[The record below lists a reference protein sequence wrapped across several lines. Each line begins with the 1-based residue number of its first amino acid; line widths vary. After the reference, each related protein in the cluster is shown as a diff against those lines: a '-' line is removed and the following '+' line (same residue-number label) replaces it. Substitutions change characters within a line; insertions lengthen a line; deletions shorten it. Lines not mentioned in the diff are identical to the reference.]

1 MKAPRGTPDPVP
13 AVCGSG
19 LRPTT
24 LCTTDSTALRA
35 ASAPAMTDSGWRL
48 PLLLFVAALVVRL
61 AFLALEPRTRLVGDE
76 RTWVALAGSSRRLK
90 SGSTRCAG
98 TSSSIL
104 RPYFVAACSALPG
117 GRTTVKVA
125 ESLLVLPA
133 FAIGRRPFDRCV
145 GLAAAGIAAFSL
157 ELVWQFLPF
166 WSEPLLMARGPR

>member
-1 MKAPRGTPDPVP
+1 
-13 AVCGSG
+13 
-19 LRPTT
+19 
-24 LCTTDSTALRA
+24 
-35 ASAPAMTDSGWRL
+35 
-48 PLLLFVAALVVRL
+48 LLLFVAALVVRL

-104 RPYFVAACSALPG
+104 CPYFVAACSALPG

-125 ESLLVLPA
+125 ESLLGALLVLPA
-133 FAIGRRPFDRCV
+133 FAIGRRPFGRCV

-157 ELVWQFLPF
+157 ELVWQSLPF